1 MSPLGQVV
9 RAGISRRRI
18 AAVVTC
24 LSAMVATAAAV
35 AATALM
41 LVSSQPFEHAFGSQ
55 HGADLTATFDGTK
68 ATAAQLGATAHANGV
83 SATAGPFPQVTLD
96 GQAQSQ
102 GAELGLPTLNVVGRS
117 DPGGAVDDVSVISGH
132 WATGP
137 GQIVLSTQ
145 QAGGIGTGATIQFS
159 DAPGDPTLTVVGIA
173 QSVTDTADAWVT
185 PAEASALLPTDADP
199 VYQMLYRFTQAGT
212 NSQIL
217 TGQAA
222 VTGLLPP
229 GSLVGST
236 NYLTA
241 QIQADGNTGPF
252 VPFIVAFG
260 VLGLATAILIII
272 NVVSGAVGA
281 ALHKIGV
288 LKALG
293 GTPAQVVRAYAMIA
307 LLPSAI
313 GVVLGVVLGNVIASP
328 ILRNAE
334 VAYNTGAL
342 NVAGW
347 TDVAV
352 PAAAL
357 VVVAA
362 CAVVPALRAGRMS
375 ANAALAVGRAPRP
388 GRGRFARRFLAGL
401 PIPQQIGLGL
411 GTPLTRPAR
420 FLSIALALAFGAM
433 TLTFAI
439 GLVSSLNDVNAGI
452 HGPNQIGDVN
462 VLLNV
467 PGGGVSSGNDQVH
480 IKVGP
485 ATTPV
490 TAATASAVE
499 AAVTQQSGTATYVG
513 DSQQQ
518 IGVLGKASSV
528 QALLYQNA
536 ATSPFQIVS
545 GHWYT
550 GPGQVLV
557 PTRFLQATG
566 TSIGD
571 AITLVDSAGTRVSA
585 TIVGEVLLLQNSGM
599 DVVADASTFPGT
611 EPTRL
616 SITLKPGTDEMS
628 YVQSLGNS
636 LNPLGAVAFG
646 NPQRGTN
653 PTILAMD
660 SLAFVLTLLVVG
672 VAGLGVFNTVMLEV
686 RDRTRELGIY
696 KAVGMTPR
704 QTVAMVMSAV
714 VALGIVAGVVGVP
727 AGIALHDFV
736 IPVMGHAAGT
746 NLPSADIHVFS
757 LVEEILLCLAG
768 AGLAVIAASG
778 PAGWAARLR
787 TATALR
793 TE

>member
-41 LVSSQPFEHAFGSQ
+41 IVSSQPFEHAFASQ
-55 HGADLTATFDGTK
+55 QGADLTASFDGAK
-68 ATAAQLGATAHANGV
+68 ATPALISATAHASGV
-83 SATAGPFPQVTLD
+83 SSSAGPFAQITLD
-96 GQAQSQ
+96 GQAQWQ
-102 GAELGLPTLNVVGRS
+102 GAEFGLPVLNVVGRP
-117 DPGGAVDDVSVISGH
+117 DPGGPVDDVTVIAGH
-132 WATGP
+132 WVTGP
-137 GQIVLSTQ
+137 GQIVLSTN
-145 QAGGIGTGATIQFS
+145 QADGLSPGATVQFS

-173 QSVTDTADAWVT
+173 QSVTNTADAWVT
-185 PAEASALLPTDADP
+185 PTEATALQPTGSSP
-199 VYQMLYRFTQAGT
+199 EYQMLYRFTQAGT
-212 NSQIL
+212 DAQIL
-217 TGQAA
+217 AGQAV
-222 VTGLLPP
+222 VTGMLPP

-236 NYLTA
+236 DYLAA
-241 QIQADGNTGPF
+241 QLQASGSTGPF

-260 VLGLATAILIII
+260 VLGLATAMLIII
-272 NVVSGAVGA
+272 NVVSGAVGS

-328 ILRNAE
+328 MLHNAE
-334 VAYNTGAL
+334 IAYNTGSL
-342 NVAGW
+342 NVTGW

-357 VVVAA
+357 AVVAL
-362 CAVVPALRAGRMS
+362 CAVVPALRAGRMP

-401 PIPQQIGLGL
+401 PIPQQVGLGL
-411 GTPLTRPAR
+411 GAPLTRPAR

-439 GLVSSLNDVNAGI
+439 GLVSSLNGVNTGI
-452 HGPNQIGDVN
+452 HQAQQLGDVN
-462 VLLNV
+462 VLLNA
-467 PGGGVSSGNDQVH
+467 PAGSVSSGGGQVH
-480 IKVGP
+480 IKIGP
-485 ATTPV
+485 STSPV
-490 TAATASAVE
+490 TPAGAAAVE
-499 AAVTQQSGTATYVG
+499 SAVTQQSGTAGYIG
-513 DSQQQ
+513 ESQQQ

-528 QALLYQNA
+528 QALLYQGA
-536 ATSPFQIVS
+536 ATSPYQIIS

-557 PTRFLQATG
+557 PTRFLQSTG
-566 TSIGD
+566 TSVGD
-571 AITLVDSAGTRVSA
+571 SITLVNSAGTHVSV
-585 TIVGEVLLLQNSGM
+585 TIVGEVLLFQDSGM
-599 DVVADASTFPGT
+599 DVIADAPTFPGT

-616 SITLKPGTDEMS
+616 FVSLKPGTDEAS
-628 YVQSLGNS
+628 YVQSLGNG
-636 LNPLGAVAFG
+636 LDPLGAAAFG

-653 PTILAMD
+653 QTILAMD

-714 VALGIVAGVVGVP
+714 VALGIVAGAVGVP
-727 AGIALHDFV
+727 AGMALHDYV
-736 IPVMGHAAGT
+736 IPIMGHAAGT
-746 NLPSADIHVFS
+746 NLPAADVQVFN
-757 LVEEILLCLAG
+757 LVEEILLVLAG
-768 AGLAVIAASG
+768 AALAVLAASA

>member
-1 MSPLGQVV
+1 MSALGQVV
-9 RAGISRRRI
+9 RAGISRRRV
-18 AAVVTC
+18 AAAVTC

-35 AATALM
+35 SATALM
-41 LVSSQPFEHAFGSQ
+41 IVSSQPFEHAFATQ
-55 HGADLTATFDGTK
+55 NGADLTATFDGTR
-68 ATAAQLGATAHANGV
+68 ATAARLAATAHASGV
-83 SATAGPFPQVTLD
+83 SAAAGPFSDVTLN
-96 GQAQSQ
+96 GQATWQ
-102 GAELGLPTLNVVGRS
+102 GDELGLPTLNVIGRS
-117 DPGGAVDDVSVISGH
+117 SPGGPVDDVSLISGH
-132 WATGP
+132 WVTGP
-137 GQIVLSTQ
+137 GQIVLATD
-145 QAGGIGTGATIQFS
+145 QAGGLSVGATIRFTDS
-159 DAPGDPTLTVVGIA
+159 PGAPSLALVGVA
-173 QSVTDTADAWVT
+173 QSVTDSADAWVT
-185 PAEASALLPTDADP
+185 PAEAAALKPTGAGA

-217 TGQAA
+217 AGQAA
-222 VTGLLPP
+222 VTATLPP

-241 QIQADGNTGPF
+241 QLQAAGNTAPF
-252 VPFIVAFG
+252 VPFILAFG

-293 GTPAQVVRAYAMIA
+293 GTPGQVVRAYAMIA
-307 LLPSAI
+307 MLPGAI
-313 GVVLGVVLGNVIASP
+313 GVVLGVVLGNIIATP
-328 ILRNAE
+328 LLRNAE
-334 VAYNTGAL
+334 VAYNTGSL

-357 VVVAA
+357 VMVAA

-401 PIPQQIGLGL
+401 PIPQQVGLGL

-439 GLVSSLNDVNAGI
+439 GLVASLNDVNNGI
-452 HGPNQIGDVN
+452 RQPNRTGDVN

-467 PGGGVSSGNDQVH
+467 PSGGESAGAGQVH
-480 IKVGP
+480 IKIGP
-485 ATTPV
+485 STAPV
-490 TAATASAVE
+490 STATAAAVE
-499 AAVTQQSGTATYVG
+499 AAVTRQSGTAGYVG

-528 QALLYQNA
+528 QAFLYQGA
-536 ATSPFQIVS
+536 TTSPYQIIS

-550 GPGQVLV
+550 GPDQVLV
-557 PTRFLQATG
+557 PTGFLQSTG
-566 TSIGD
+566 TSVGD
-571 AITLVDSAGTRVSA
+571 TITLVDSAGERVPV
-585 TIVGEVLLLQNSGM
+585 TIVGEVLYLSNTGM
-599 DVVADASTFPGT
+599 DVIADASTFPGT
-611 EPTRL
+611 EPTHL
-616 SITLKPGTDEMS
+616 AVTLKPGTDEIAYTQNLS
-628 YVQSLGNS
+628 TA

-646 NPQRGTN
+646 NPQRETN

-696 KAVGMTPR
+696 KAVGMTPQ

-746 NLPSADIHVFS
+746 DLPSADIHVFS
-757 LVEEILLCLAG
+757 LVEEILLGLAG
-768 AGLAVIAASG
+768 AALAVIAAAA